1 MMGVPEEER
10 KKRVGKIF
18 KELMIETP
26 QIYLKKQTRTK
37 KNHSCIPGS
46 SVNSKKLF
54 GDDKIETQDDEWL
67 PSQANIKSRSPEG
80 GQNLG
85 LEPLIT
91 CITTPMAYSPPKFS

>member
-18 KELMIETP
+18 KELMIETS
-26 QIYLKKQTRTK
+26 QIYFKKQTNK
-37 KNHSCIPGS
+37 KKRSCIPGS

-54 GDDKIETQDDEWL
+54 EDDKIETQDDEWL